1 MLFSSI
7 VAFLFFATSTVA
19 QPPCTDKGKGVID
32 DCCTEDLPICVHWN
46 GAAAHGV
53 TGHHCALCI
62 NSQFPLSTRQTAPDE
77 GCDEE
82 FRVCV
87 GDRPLAASV
96 EGKDC
101 AVCVNSLQSFSDPN
115 DMDDGCPPQAPVCVN
130 DSGADPPIRTRGTQ
144 CVAKCVDTSLTGS
157 DQGCS
162 RKYPICVL
170 ADGSDPCIGVPGV
183 KCAKCSPASC
193 NDGDPCTDD
202 FCDPDT
208 GCYHVPIPPTRH
220 LRAPEARPDQ
230 ETEE

>member
-1 MLFSSI
+1 MKENLSHKLDQLEIRTALISLSNQGNISSIAFPLTPIRKDPLTSAPFQMLFSSI

-157 DQGCS
+157 DQGVSLLLERCS
-162 RKYPICVL
+162 FGLFHVCS
-170 ADGSDPCIGVPGV
+170 DG
-183 KCAKCSPASC
+183 
-193 NDGDPCTDD
+193 
-202 FCDPDT
+202 
-208 GCYHVPIPPTRH
+208 
-220 LRAPEARPDQ
+220 
-230 ETEE
+230 